1 MLKYVHCHNK
11 EWGYW
16 GTFKDQFTLCY
27 RINGEFVEFS
37 VACCSKKDQYNKKKG
52 RMIATKRMQN
62 LAFWVLPKMKA
73 ERTTVQCLIQLIE
86 QNPKVFAKNCNLI
99 DEV

>member
-16 GTFKDQFTLCY
+16 DAFKQFTLCY
-27 RINGEFVEFS
+27 AYNGSFVEFS
-37 VACCSKKDQYNKKKG
+37 VAACSKKDQYNKKKG
-52 RMIATKRMQN
+52 RLIATKRMQN
-62 LAFWVLPKMKA
+62 LAFWVLPMMKT
-73 ERTTVQCLIQLIE
+73 EKETIEMLIGLIG
-86 QNPKVFAKNCNLI
+86 QNPKAFAKNFNLI